1 MIGMAKVKKL
11 DSYVVRVG
19 NMVVNVEISISEKD
33 FVPFY
38 RISILNI
45 SPITAVVLNKIKE
58 EFVTKVSAG
67 TIDIS
72 EVVEQGTI
80 KEAFKKEITT
90 LIKKYFPNIDDKSL
104 NLLREHVM
112 QENIGLGNL
121 EVLLAD
127 KRLEEIVVNN
137 AKDPI
142 LVYHREF
149 GWLKTNLRVPTEA
162 RIRHYST
169 MIGRDCQKEITILNP
184 LMDASLPSG
193 DRVNATLSPISSK
206 GNTITIRKFHERPWT
221 VTDFIKNGTF
231 SYEVAALLWIAVQYE
246 LSVLVTGGTG
256 SGKTSALNVLG
267 SFFPPNHRIISIE
280 DTREIVLSDN
290 LHWVPL
296 VTRAPNP
303 EGKGEVTMLDLA
315 INSLRMRPDR
325 IVVGE
330 IRRKKEAEVL
340 FEAMHTGHS
349 VYATLHANNAHDAV
363 VRLTNPPINIPKM
376 MLPVVPLILVMVRNR
391 RTGKRRVL
399 QIAEV
404 METGDPRTLFQLDA
418 QKDVVVKVRNSTRL
432 FEILKMYSG
441 LTPPQ
446 IAVDLANKIKLLK
459 WMVKNNITDVNKLGL
474 TIAKYYTGRLK

>member
-1 MIGMAKVKKL
+1 M
-11 DSYVVRVG
+11 
-19 NMVVNVEISISEKD
+19 
-33 FVPFY
+33 
-38 RISILNI
+38 
-45 SPITAVVLNKIKE
+45 
-58 EFVTKVSAG
+58 
-67 TIDIS
+67 
-72 EVVEQGTI
+72 
-80 KEAFKKEITT
+80 
-90 LIKKYFPNIDDKSL
+90 
-104 NLLREHVM
+104 
-112 QENIGLGNL
+112 
-121 EVLLAD
+121 
-127 KRLEEIVVNN
+127 
-137 AKDPI
+137 
-142 LVYHREF
+142 
-149 GWLKTNLRVPTEA
+149 
-162 RIRHYST
+162 
-169 MIGRDCQKEITILNP
+169 
-184 LMDASLPSG
+184 
-193 DRVNATLSPISSK
+193 
-206 GNTITIRKFHERPWT
+206 
-221 VTDFIKNGTF
+221 
-231 SYEVAALLWIAVQYE
+231 
-246 LSVLVTGGTG
+246 SVLVTGGTG